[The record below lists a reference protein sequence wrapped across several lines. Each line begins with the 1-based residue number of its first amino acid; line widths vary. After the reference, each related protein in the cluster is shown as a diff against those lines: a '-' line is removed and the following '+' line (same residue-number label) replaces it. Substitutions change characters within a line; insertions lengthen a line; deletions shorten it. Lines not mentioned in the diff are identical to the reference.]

1 MTPVGSVSARGYNA
15 HLIGL
20 TDVRVAD
27 DCILGAEGKGFDF
40 ATEWLYAS
48 RVMMAAHCTGRA
60 RLVLELAADWA
71 RTRRQFGRPI
81 GEFQGVSFKL
91 ADMETEIRAAWLL
104 TMHAAWKLD
113 QGTLEP
119 LDASVAK
126 LYASEMVGRVTDHG
140 VQIFGGMGVSTE
152 LPIERYWRDARVER
166 ILGGHLRDPP
176 RPDRARDS
184 ARVSAAPQNVR
195 RLLRPQSVAFVGGSL
210 APAAMAVCESLGFS
224 GPIYAVHPTRPEVDG
239 WPAYPSVDALPEVP
253 DAVFVAVNAA
263 ASVEIVRQL
272 SDLGAGGAV
281 LYAAGFSEA
290 GTAAGTALEQELREA
305 AGDLAVLGPN
315 CYGIVDLVGG
325 VSLWPV
331 PFPQVRRERGV
342 AMILQSG
349 NLGINVTIEPALAS
363 ACVRGECRKSGGPRD
378 RRARRCLSRHGRGD
392 RDRHLPRGPSRRPAL
407 RGGRDPS
414 SSSAACRSP
423 SARPAGRSS
432 DGSSRTPIPPPSQGP
447 TASTGPCSS
456 ATGSP
461 PATRCRSCSRP

>member
-1 MTPVGSVSARGYNA
+1 MIDFSLTEEQELVAETVRDFVERELRPHEDEVERLGHVPSELAGALKHKAIDAGLYALNMPAELGGGGLDYVTASVAEMELARTSWALNSCVARPTHILLACEGEQRERFLLPTIRGDRCECFALTEPGAGSDARSIQTWAVREGSDWVINGTKQFISHVDHADYIILVTVTGEDETPKGLRPRFTTFLVDNDLPGIDVTPVGSVSARGYNA

-20 TDVRVAD
+20 SDVRVAD

-166 ILGGHLRDPP
+166 IWEGTSEIHRDLIG
-176 RPDRARDS
+176 RA
-184 ARVSAAPQNVR
+184 
-195 RLLRPQSVAFVGGSL
+195 
-210 APAAMAVCESLGFS
+210 
-224 GPIYAVHPTRPEVDG
+224 I
-239 WPAYPSVDALPEVP
+239 
-253 DAVFVAVNAA
+253 
-263 ASVEIVRQL
+263 
-272 SDLGAGGAV
+272 
-281 LYAAGFSEA
+281 
-290 GTAAGTALEQELREA
+290 
-305 AGDLAVLGPN
+305 
-315 CYGIVDLVGG
+315 
-325 VSLWPV
+325 
-331 PFPQVRRERGV
+331 
-342 AMILQSG
+342 
-349 NLGINVTIEPALAS
+349 
-363 ACVRGECRKSGGPRD
+363 
-378 RRARRCLSRHGRGD
+378 
-392 RDRHLPRGPSRRPAL
+392 L
-407 RGGRDPS
+407 RG
-414 SSSAACRSP
+414 
-423 SARPAGRSS
+423 
-432 DGSSRTPIPPPSQGP
+432 
-447 TASTGPCSS
+447 
-456 ATGSP
+456 
-461 PATRCRSCSRP
+461 

>member
-1 MTPVGSVSARGYNA
+1 VIDFSLTEEQELVAETVRDFVERELRPHEEEVERLGHVAPELAGALKHKAIDAGLYALNMPAELGGGGLDYVTSSVAEMELARTSWALNSCVARPTHILLACEREQRERFLLPTIRGERCECFALTEPGAGSDARSIQTRAAREGSDWVINGTKQFISHVDHADYIILVTVTGEDETPKGPRPRFTTFLVDKDLPGIEVTPVGSVSARGYNA

-126 LYASEMVGRVTDHG
+126 LYASEIVGRVTDHG

-166 ILGGHLRDPP
+166 IWEGTSEIHRDLIG
-176 RPDRARDS
+176 RA
-184 ARVSAAPQNVR
+184 
-195 RLLRPQSVAFVGGSL
+195 
-210 APAAMAVCESLGFS
+210 
-224 GPIYAVHPTRPEVDG
+224 I
-239 WPAYPSVDALPEVP
+239 
-253 DAVFVAVNAA
+253 
-263 ASVEIVRQL
+263 
-272 SDLGAGGAV
+272 
-281 LYAAGFSEA
+281 
-290 GTAAGTALEQELREA
+290 
-305 AGDLAVLGPN
+305 
-315 CYGIVDLVGG
+315 
-325 VSLWPV
+325 
-331 PFPQVRRERGV
+331 
-342 AMILQSG
+342 
-349 NLGINVTIEPALAS
+349 
-363 ACVRGECRKSGGPRD
+363 
-378 RRARRCLSRHGRGD
+378 
-392 RDRHLPRGPSRRPAL
+392 L
-407 RGGRDPS
+407 RG
-414 SSSAACRSP
+414 
-423 SARPAGRSS
+423 
-432 DGSSRTPIPPPSQGP
+432 
-447 TASTGPCSS
+447 
-456 ATGSP
+456 
-461 PATRCRSCSRP
+461 

>member
-1 MTPVGSVSARGYNA
+1 MIDFSLTEEQELVAETVRDFVERELRPHEEEVERLGHVPSELAGALKHKAIDAGLYALNMPAELGGGGLDYVTSSVAEMELARTSWALNSCVARPTHILLACEGEQRERFLLPTIRGERCECFALTEPGAGSDARSIQTRAVREGSDWVINGTKQFISHVDHADYIILVTVTGEDETPKGPRPRFTTFLVDKDLPGIEVTPVGSVSARGYNA

-166 ILGGHLRDPP
+166 IWEGTSEIHRDLIG
-176 RPDRARDS
+176 RA
-184 ARVSAAPQNVR
+184 
-195 RLLRPQSVAFVGGSL
+195 
-210 APAAMAVCESLGFS
+210 
-224 GPIYAVHPTRPEVDG
+224 I
-239 WPAYPSVDALPEVP
+239 
-253 DAVFVAVNAA
+253 
-263 ASVEIVRQL
+263 
-272 SDLGAGGAV
+272 
-281 LYAAGFSEA
+281 
-290 GTAAGTALEQELREA
+290 
-305 AGDLAVLGPN
+305 
-315 CYGIVDLVGG
+315 
-325 VSLWPV
+325 
-331 PFPQVRRERGV
+331 
-342 AMILQSG
+342 
-349 NLGINVTIEPALAS
+349 
-363 ACVRGECRKSGGPRD
+363 
-378 RRARRCLSRHGRGD
+378 
-392 RDRHLPRGPSRRPAL
+392 L
-407 RGGRDPS
+407 RG
-414 SSSAACRSP
+414 
-423 SARPAGRSS
+423 
-432 DGSSRTPIPPPSQGP
+432 
-447 TASTGPCSS
+447 
-456 ATGSP
+456 
-461 PATRCRSCSRP
+461 

>member
-1 MTPVGSVSARGYNA
+1 MDLSLTEEQELVAETVRDFVERELRPHEEEVERLGQVPSELAGVLKHRAIDAGLYALNMPAELGGGGLDYVTSSVAEMELARTSWALNSCVARPTHILLACEGEQRERFLLPTIRGERSECFALTEPGAGSDARSIQTRAARDGSDWVINGTKQFISHVDHADFIILVTVTGEDETPKGPRPRFTTFLVDKDLPGIEVTPVGSVSARGYNA

-60 RLVLELAADWA
+60 RLVLELAAEWA

-166 ILGGHLRDPP
+166 IWEGTSEIHRDLIA
-176 RPDRARDS
+176 RA
-184 ARVSAAPQNVR
+184 
-195 RLLRPQSVAFVGGSL
+195 
-210 APAAMAVCESLGFS
+210 
-224 GPIYAVHPTRPEVDG
+224 I
-239 WPAYPSVDALPEVP
+239 
-253 DAVFVAVNAA
+253 
-263 ASVEIVRQL
+263 
-272 SDLGAGGAV
+272 
-281 LYAAGFSEA
+281 
-290 GTAAGTALEQELREA
+290 
-305 AGDLAVLGPN
+305 
-315 CYGIVDLVGG
+315 
-325 VSLWPV
+325 
-331 PFPQVRRERGV
+331 
-342 AMILQSG
+342 
-349 NLGINVTIEPALAS
+349 
-363 ACVRGECRKSGGPRD
+363 
-378 RRARRCLSRHGRGD
+378 
-392 RDRHLPRGPSRRPAL
+392 L
-407 RGGRDPS
+407 RG
-414 SSSAACRSP
+414 
-423 SARPAGRSS
+423 
-432 DGSSRTPIPPPSQGP
+432 
-447 TASTGPCSS
+447 
-456 ATGSP
+456 
-461 PATRCRSCSRP
+461 